1 MIHVVG
7 RFVAV
12 VEKVLFSGLSSFK
25 VIFKTRKFFFVFY
38 TKLNKCRNIFNLV
51 HALSVSALPHHRKF
65 SACNLTQKVVDIS
78 PVLLTENNCRTDD
91 SHAVWRICFEPV
103 SIFFFCKKFRASVI
117 VEIFDFST
125 FVSSNRRKTVN
136 GNRTCKNDSVDSKFT
151 TGTTD
156 VFASLNIHFIVKGFW
171 KYPRKSQPSSLPQ
184 YQPNIF

>member
-12 VEKVLFSGLSSFK
+12 VEKVLFSGFGSIK

-91 SHAVWRICFEPV
+91 SHAV
-103 SIFFFCKKFRASVI
+103 
-117 VEIFDFST
+117 
-125 FVSSNRRKTVN
+125 
-136 GNRTCKNDSVDSKFT
+136 
-151 TGTTD
+151 
-156 VFASLNIHFIVKGFW
+156 
-171 KYPRKSQPSSLPQ
+171 
-184 YQPNIF
+184 